1 WSKPGLPCMSCSKAR
16 SLPEVKYI
24 GRRLLSAF
32 GQKEKPQTFFKIC
45 GLAGETEKGAVMLDN
60 TLFLPDYSVV
70 LTCPVFRC
78 PKKH

>member
-1 WSKPGLPCMSCSKAR
+1 MLEAKAF
-16 SLPEVKYI
+16 
-24 GRRLLSAF
+24 LLSPAEL
-32 GQKEKPQTFFKIC
+32 GVLISLKHTKEKPQTFFKIC
-45 GLAGETEKGAVMLDN
+45 GLAGETEKGTVMLDN